1 MKLESGPP
9 VSKLVALFTLL
20 IAALFAAPAMA
31 APVKTPH
38 LTAELV
44 SQTTSVAPGSTA
56 YIALR
61 QAMIPEW
68 HTYWRNPGDAGEPT
82 TLKWTLPPGVK
93 AGGFVWPTPQFALL
107 GPIAS
112 YVFSNTV
119 YLPIPIDIPA
129 TAKPGS
135 SITLKA
141 HGEWLICKDICVPEG
156 GDFSI
161 TLPVSAGSATL
172 DPKHG
177 AAISD
182 TLAHAP
188 KPAGI
193 KATFKN
199 APGKLTLSATGVVLK
214 GASPGRA
221 FFFPYDGSS
230 VEHAKPELVQA
241 GPQGLT
247 FTLTPGFA
255 FAKGKPP
262 ATLAGVI
269 VVDADHAYELT
280 AGPGAPLPGAAGSK
294 PPVVATPSSG
304 HATGGSASGGLTFAA
319 LAVAA
324 GSAFVGGLILNLMPC
339 VFPVLAIKAAQLVRH
354 GDHPA
359 AARAEGLAFLVG
371 VVATF
376 VALAG
381 ALLILRAGG
390 EAVGWGFQ
398 LQDSRVVAA
407 LGLLMLAVAL
417 NLSGVFEI
425 GSSVQGVG
433 SGLAAKG
440 GLAGA
445 FFTGVLAV
453 VVAAPCTAP
462 FMATAI
468 GWAFAQP
475 PAAAL
480 LVFAFLGLGLAA
492 PFVLLAFTPA
502 LARRM
507 PKPGAWMEGF
517 RHILA
522 FPVYAT
528 AAWLAWVFASQAG
541 TLALPFLFGAAITV
555 AFGAWVWGVAQRRE
569 AITGAAPWLLR
580 ATAAIFVLLAIPAVV
595 QGAAVAP
602 ATASTPTAGETAGG
616 GGGIPTEP
624 WSAARV
630 AELQAQ
636 GHPVFVDF
644 TAAWCVTCQVNER
657 TALAGKSVADV
668 FAAKKAVYLK
678 ADWTKRDPVIADT
691 LTALGRSG
699 VPLYLV
705 YTPGKAEPAILP
717 QLLTE
722 GLVIEAI
729 EAAVKPA

>member
-1 MKLESGPP
+1 
-9 VSKLVALFTLL
+9 
-20 IAALFAAPAMA
+20 MA
-31 APVKTPH
+31 ARP
-38 LTAELV
+38 
-44 SQTTSVAPGSTA
+44 S
-56 YIALR
+56 
-61 QAMIPEW
+61 
-68 HTYWRNPGDAGEPT
+68 
-82 TLKWTLPPGVK
+82 
-93 AGGFVWPTPQFALL
+93 
-107 GPIAS
+107 
-112 YVFSNTV
+112 
-119 YLPIPIDIPA
+119 
-129 TAKPGS
+129 
-135 SITLKA
+135 
-141 HGEWLICKDICVPEG
+141 
-156 GDFSI
+156 
-161 TLPVSAGSATL
+161 
-172 DPKHG
+172 
-177 AAISD
+177 
-182 TLAHAP
+182 
-188 KPAGI
+188 
-193 KATFKN
+193 
-199 APGKLTLSATGVVLK
+199 
-214 GASPGRA
+214 
-221 FFFPYDGSS
+221 
-230 VEHAKPELVQA
+230 
-241 GPQGLT
+241 
-247 FTLTPGFA
+247 
-255 FAKGKPP
+255 AKGE
-262 ATLAGVI
+262 A
-269 VVDADHAYELT
+269 
-280 AGPGAPLPGAAGSK
+280 
-294 PPVVATPSSG
+294 
-304 HATGGSASGGLTFAA
+304 GGLTLAA

-354 GDHPA
+354 GEHPA

-433 SGLAAKG
+433 SGLASKG

-541 TLALPFLFGAAITV
+541 TLALPFLFGAAITL

-569 AITGAAPWLLR
+569 AVTGAAPWLLR
-580 ATAAIFVLLAIPAVV
+580 ATAAVFVLLAIPAVV
-595 QGAAVAP
+595 QGASVAP
-602 ATASTPTAGETAGG
+602 PTASAPSPGETAGG

-624 WSAARV
+624 WSVARV

-636 GHPVFVDF
+636 GRPVFVDF

-657 TALAGKSVADV
+657 TALAGKAVADT
-668 FAAKKAVYLK
+668 FSAKKAVYLK
-678 ADWTKRDPVIADT
+678 ADWTRRDPVIANT

-705 YTPGKAEPAILP
+705 YTPGKPEPQILP

-729 EAAVKPA
+729 EAAAKA